1 MGAARQSPGTPMLP
15 ARIRRSSPVTLPLR
29 RVSLPSAGCASIR
42 VWTRRSVRLII
53 SSFSVLF
60 MMRAVSRAECIGW
73 IRACHRLAIRGR
85 LEGSRSLPSS
95 RPWQAGGL
103 SSPRRYQFRSL
114 ILLHSYRRLLI
125 FCLLREVR
133 CRTWRRSAMGHT
145 VGCADDQSGCI
156 RCGRDAG

>member
-42 VWTRRSVRLII
+42 VWTRRSVRLIL

-95 RPWQAGGL
+95 RPWRAGGL
-103 SSPRRYQFRSL
+103 SSPRRYRVRSL
-114 ILLHSYRRLLI
+114 VLPHSQSKTLLL
-125 FCLLREVR
+125 FCLLWEVR
-133 CRTWRRSAMGHT
+133 YRTRRRSAAGHT
-145 VGCADDQSGCI
+145 VGCQNDQSGCI
-156 RCGRDAG
+156 RCR